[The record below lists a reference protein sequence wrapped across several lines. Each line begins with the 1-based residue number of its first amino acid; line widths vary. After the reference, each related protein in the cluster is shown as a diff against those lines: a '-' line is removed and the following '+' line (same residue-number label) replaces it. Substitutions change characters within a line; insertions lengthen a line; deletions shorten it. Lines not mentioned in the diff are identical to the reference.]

1 MFHFYTRLGLSL
13 LIYSSTEG
21 IVMFAK
27 KIGLPVVLLF
37 YASAPLVHADSS
49 EITLYGRINVDG
61 ESVKLDAPVSSQKTR
76 LSSNSS
82 NLGIRGMEKLGGNL
96 KAWFQVEQDLRIDGD
111 NQPAGWATRN
121 SAVGLSGDFGTI
133 LGGRWDTPYKT
144 LVLRLDPFG
153 DMGVPSMSNIMG
165 QAAFKSGL
173 TQDFQQRPIN
183 TVQYWTPN
191 LSGLSGR
198 LHVSTNEGAG
208 NFRRNY
214 SASAQYENG
223 PFFGGVGFEKH
234 IDSIRLGGAGNLGD
248 DKGLRVALGFQ
259 VPTANTKLGLVYEK
273 LNYESARSGDLK
285 RDGIWFSVDQP
296 IAGNQAIWLTYG
308 VAKSFDGSGTVTA
321 PVPATNTRP
330 FGDSSGAK
338 MLSFAYDYK
347 FSKRTDAYVF
357 YTKIDN
363 EANAFYDFGNISY
376 AGVPKGGD
384 LSGFGLGVIHRF

>member
-1 MFHFYTRLGLSL
+1 MIVRKISLSVL
-13 LIYSSTEG
+13 LILS
-21 IVMFAK
+21 
-27 KIGLPVVLLF
+27 
-37 YASAPLVHADSS
+37 ASAWADSS

-61 ESVKLDAPVSSQKTR
+61 ERVKLDTTPSAQKTR

-82 NLGIRGMEKLGGNL
+82 NLGIRGTEKLSNNL

-121 SAVGLSGDFGTI
+121 SAVGLSGDFGSI

-153 DMGVPSMSNIMG
+153 DMGIPSISNLMG

-183 TVQYWTPN
+183 VIQYWTPN
-191 LSGLSGR
+191 LSGFTSR
-198 LHVSTNEGAG
+198 AHISTNEGAG

-223 PFFGGVGFEKH
+223 PFFGGVAYEKH
-234 IDSIRLGGAGNLGD
+234 IDSIRLSGAGNLGD
-248 DKGLRVALGFQ
+248 DKGLRVALGYQ
-259 VPTANTKLGLVYEK
+259 VPTANTKLGLIYEK

-285 RDGIWFSVDQP
+285 RDGLWFSVDQP
-296 IAGNQAIWLTYG
+296 IASNQALWLTYG
-308 VAKSFDGSGTVTA
+308 KAKEFSGSNVQ
-321 PVPATNTRP
+321 ATKN
-330 FGDSSGAK
+330 SGAK
-338 MLSFAYDYK
+338 MLSMAYDYK

-376 AGVPKGGD
+376 TGVPKGGD

>member
-1 MFHFYTRLGLSL
+1 
-13 LIYSSTEG
+13 
-21 IVMFAK
+21 MFAK
-27 KIGLPVVLLF
+27 KIALPVALLLTAA
-37 YASAPLVHADSS
+37 ASFAYADSS

-61 ESVKLDAPVSSQKTR
+61 ERVKLDAPVSSQKTR

-82 NLGIRGMEKLGGNL
+82 NLGIRGSEKLGGNL

-121 SAVGLSGDFGTI
+121 SAVGLSGDFGSI
-133 LGGRWDTPYKT
+133 LAGRWDTPYKT

-153 DMGVPSMSNIMG
+153 DMGIPSMSNLMG
-165 QAAFKSGL
+165 QAAFKTGL

-183 TVQYWTPN
+183 AIQYWSPN
-191 LSGLSGR
+191 FSGFTGR
-198 LHVSTNEGAG
+198 AHVSTNEGTG

-223 PFFGGVGFEKH
+223 PFFGGLAYEKH
-234 IDSIRLGGAGNLGD
+234 IDSLRLGGASNLGD
-248 DKGLRVALGFQ
+248 DKGLRVALGYQ
-259 VPTANTKLGLVYEK
+259 VPTANTKLGIVYEK
-273 LNYESARSGDLK
+273 LTYESARSGDLK

-308 VAKSFDGSGTVTA
+308 KAKSFEGSGTVTT
-321 PVPATNTRP
+321 PVLANNTRP
-330 FGDSSGAK
+330 VRDNSGAK
-338 MLSFAYDYK
+338 MLSLAYDYK

-363 EANAFYDFGNISY
+363 ETNAFYDFGNISY
-376 AGVPKGGD
+376 GGVPKGGD
-384 LSGFGLGVIHRF
+384 LSGFGLGLIHRF